1 LKIILASQSPRRQ
14 ELLRQ
19 MGVRFRVVTADV
31 TEEHGTGRAARAICK
46 RNALAKAAAV
56 AQKFPKQTV
65 LGADTLVHLEDELLG
80 KPASLAEARRMLG
93 RLSGRTHHVTTACAL
108 VCGARQKVF
117 SVTTRVTFRELSL
130 SQINAY
136 LRAVPVLDKAGAY
149 AVQLKGEWIVEA
161 LHGSFTNVVGLP
173 VERLGRELAKWSARF
188 DTPAGRP

>member
-19 MGVRFRVVTADV
+19 MGVRFRVVTAAV
-31 TEEHGTGRAARAICK
+31 AEVHGHGRAARAICK

-65 LGADTLVHLEDELLG
+65 LGADTLVHLGDELLG

-108 VCGARQKVF
+108 VCGGRQKVF
-117 SVTTRVTFRELSL
+117 SVTTRVTFRELSRA
-130 SQINAY
+130 QISAY

-149 AVQLKGEWIVEA
+149 AVQLKGERIVEA

-173 VERLGRELAKWSARF
+173 MERLRSELAAWF
-188 DTPAGRP
+188 DTLAGRP

>member
-1 LKIILASQSPRRQ
+1 MKIILASQSPRRQ

-19 MGVRFRVVTADV
+19 MGVRFRVVTAAV
-31 TEEHGTGRAARAICK
+31 AEVHGHGRAARAICK

-65 LGADTLVHLEDELLG
+65 LGADTLVHLGDELLG

-93 RLSGRTHHVTTACAL
+93 RLSGRAHHVTTACAL
-108 VCGARQKVF
+108 VCGGRQKVF
-117 SVTTRVTFRELSL
+117 SVITRVTFRELSRA
-130 SQINAY
+130 QINAY

-173 VERLGRELAKWSARF
+173 MERLRSELAAWF
-188 DTPAGRP
+188 DTLAGRP

>member
-14 ELLRQ
+14 ELLQQ
-19 MGVRFRVVTADV
+19 MGVRFRVVTAAV
-31 TEEHGTGRAARAICK
+31 AEVHGHGRAARAICK

-65 LGADTLVHLEDELLG
+65 LGADTLVHLGDELLG

-93 RLSGRTHHVTTACAL
+93 RLSGRAHHVTTACAL
-108 VCGARQKVF
+108 VCGGRQKVF

-130 SQINAY
+130 AQINAY

-173 VERLGRELAKWSARF
+173 MERLRSELAAWF
-188 DTPAGRP
+188 DTLAGRP

>member
-1 LKIILASQSPRRQ
+1 
-14 ELLRQ
+14 
-19 MGVRFRVVTADV
+19 MGVRFRVVTAAV
-31 TEEHGTGRAARAICK
+31 AEVHGHGRAARAICK

-65 LGADTLVHLEDELLG
+65 LGADTLVHLGDELLG

-93 RLSGRTHHVTTACAL
+93 RLSGRAHHVTTACAL
-108 VCGARQKVF
+108 VCGGRQKVF

-130 SQINAY
+130 AQINAY
-136 LRAVPVLDKAGAY
+136 LRAVPGLDKAGAY

-173 VERLGRELAKWSARF
+173 MERLRSELAAWF
-188 DTPAGRP
+188 DTLAGRP

>member
-19 MGVRFRVVTADV
+19 MGVRFRVVTAAV
-31 TEEHGTGRAARAICK
+31 AEVHGHGRAARAICK

-65 LGADTLVHLEDELLG
+65 LGADTLVHLGDELLG

-93 RLSGRTHHVTTACAL
+93 RLSGRAHHVTTACAL
-108 VCGARQKVF
+108 VCGGRQKVF
-117 SVTTRVTFRELSL
+117 SVTTRVTFRELSRA
-130 SQINAY
+130 QINAY

-173 VERLGRELAKWSARF
+173 MERLRSELAAWF
-188 DTPAGRP
+188 DTLAGRP

>member
-1 LKIILASQSPRRQ
+1 MKIILASQSPRRQ

-19 MGVRFRVVTADV
+19 MGVRFRVVTAAV
-31 TEEHGTGRAARAICK
+31 AEVHGHGRAARAICK

-65 LGADTLVHLEDELLG
+65 LGADTLVHLGDELLG

-108 VCGARQKVF
+108 VCGGRQKVF
-117 SVTTRVTFRELSL
+117 SVTTRVTFRELSRA
-130 SQINAY
+130 QISAY

-149 AVQLKGEWIVEA
+149 AVQLKGERIVEA

-173 VERLGRELAKWSARF
+173 MERLRSELAAWF
-188 DTPAGRP
+188 DTLAGRP

>member
-19 MGVRFRVVTADV
+19 MGVRFRMVTAAV
-31 TEEHGTGRAARAICK
+31 AEVHGHGRAARAICK

-65 LGADTLVHLEDELLG
+65 LGADTLVHLGDELLG

-108 VCGARQKVF
+108 VCGGRQKVF
-117 SVTTRVTFRELSL
+117 SVTTRVTFRELSRA
-130 SQINAY
+130 QISAY

-173 VERLGRELAKWSARF
+173 MERLRSELAAWF
-188 DTPAGRP
+188 DTLAGRP

>member
-1 LKIILASQSPRRQ
+1 MKIILASQSPRRQ

-93 RLSGRTHHVTTACAL
+93 RLSGRTHNVTTACAL
-108 VCGARQKVF
+108 VCGGRQKVF
-117 SVTTRVTFRELSL
+117 SVT
-130 SQINAY
+130 
-136 LRAVPVLDKAGAY
+136 
-149 AVQLKGEWIVEA
+149 
-161 LHGSFTNVVGLP
+161 
-173 VERLGRELAKWSARF
+173 LA
-188 DTPAGRP
+188 

>member
-19 MGVRFRVVTADV
+19 MGVRFRVVTAAV
-31 TEEHGTGRAARAICK
+31 AEVHGHGRAARAICK

-65 LGADTLVHLEDELLG
+65 LGADTLVHLGDELLG

-108 VCGARQKVF
+108 VCGGRQKVF
-117 SVTTRVTFRELSL
+117 SVTTRVTFRELSRA
-130 SQINAY
+130 QISAY

-173 VERLGRELAKWSARF
+173 MERLRSELAAWF
-188 DTPAGRP
+188 DTLAGRP

>member
-19 MGVRFRVVTADV
+19 MGVRFRVVTAAV
-31 TEEHGTGRAARAICK
+31 AEVHGHGRAARAICK

-65 LGADTLVHLEDELLG
+65 LGADTLVHLGDELLG

-93 RLSGRTHHVTTACAL
+93 RLSGRAHHVTTACAL
-108 VCGARQKVF
+108 VCGGRQKVF
-117 SVTTRVTFRELSL
+117 SVTTRVTFRELSRA
-130 SQINAY
+130 QISAY

-173 VERLGRELAKWSARF
+173 MERLRSELAAWF
-188 DTPAGRP
+188 DTLAGRP

>member
-1 LKIILASQSPRRQ
+1 MKIILASQSPRRQ

-19 MGVRFRVVTADV
+19 MGVRFRVVTAAV
-31 TEEHGTGRAARAICK
+31 AEVHGHGRAARAICK

-65 LGADTLVHLEDELLG
+65 LGADTLVHLGDELLG
-80 KPASLAEARRMLG
+80 KPASLAEARWMLG
-93 RLSGRTHHVTTACAL
+93 RLSGRAHHVTTACAL
-108 VCGARQKVF
+108 VCGGRQKVF
-117 SVTTRVTFRELSL
+117 SVTTRVTFRELSRA
-130 SQINAY
+130 QINAY

-173 VERLGRELAKWSARF
+173 MERLRSELAAWF
-188 DTPAGRP
+188 DTLAGRP